1 MSTGCSNSIIAAEW
15 VLPAGDLSAT
25 LSFFTDELG
34 FRLDSIAPAD
44 APSCA
49 QLSGHGL
56 NLRLDTAFQGASG
69 TLRLGMHDDTTREA
83 LTAPNGTRIE
93 FGPALQPLI
102 LPELKPSPGIQRFSD
117 RVDAWKA
124 GRAGMQYR
132 DLIPDRLGGYL
143 IASHIRIPEGGP
155 VADNVH
161 YHDVHFQLIYGYRG
175 WVRLVYEDQGEP
187 FVMRAGDCV
196 LQPPHIRHRVLESSD
211 GFEAIEVGSPARHV
225 TYLDHEMALPTGRRL
240 PERDYNGQS
249 FLFHEAKNAR
259 WDTRSDSVFA
269 IRNLGLDTATGDLV
283 NARVLRHS
291 TSGKSDPT
299 KASNPECTF
308 NFVLQ
313 GELTLTASTHADTT
327 LEAGDSF
334 VIPGALQHGYKH
346 CSDNLELLEI
356 VCSG

>member
-1 MSTGCSNSIIAAEW
+1 MSTGCSNSITAAEW

-44 APSCA
+44 DPSCA

-56 NLRLDTAFQGASG
+56 NLRLDTAFQGAAG
-69 TLRLGMHDDTTREA
+69 TLRLGMHDDATREA

-93 FGPALQPLI
+93 FGPARQPLI

-117 RVDAWKA
+117 REDVWKA

-161 YHDVHFQLIYGYRG
+161 YHDVHFQLIYCYRG

-211 GFEAIEVGSPARHV
+211 GFEVIEVGSPARHM
-225 TYLDHEMALPTGRRL
+225 TYLDHEMALPTGRLL

-249 FLFHEAKNAR
+249 FHFHEAINAR
-259 WDTRSDSVFA
+259 WDTRSDSAFA
-269 IRNLGLDTATGDLV
+269 IRDLGLNSATGGLV
-283 NARVLRHS
+283 SARVLRRS
-291 TSGKSDPT
+291 SNGKSDPT
-299 KASNPECTF
+299 KESNSECTF

-313 GELTLTASTHADTT
+313 GELTLTAKTHANTA

-334 VIPGALQHGYKH
+334 VITGALQQGYTH
-346 CSDNLELLEI
+346 CSDNLELLQI